1 MPRCKQNGMRI
12 QKHLLTSIV
21 CLTLLLAVCYQ
32 FNRSD
37 IAEYIRPLRLEGGI
51 VNSLN
56 LMEAKR
62 SCMVK
67 TLNIMY
73 ANINGFLQNP
83 KLVFKKESQSHGGE
97 EVPLSG
103 VFIFTSCTS
112 GLYTSPNL
120 QNLMEVVS

>member
-1 MPRCKQNGMRI
+1 MHSGMPSCEQNGMRI
-12 QKHLLTSIV
+12 RKHLLTSIV

-56 LMEAKR
+56 LMDAKR

-73 ANINGFLQNP
+73 ANINGF
-83 KLVFKKESQSHGGE
+83 
-97 EVPLSG
+97 
-103 VFIFTSCTS
+103 FTETKISF
-112 GLYTSPNL
+112 
-120 QNLMEVVS
+120 